1 MGNVPLMKMNRMVK
15 LVVAVAQNGIIGG
28 NNQLLWKLSADLKH
42 FKALTTG
49 HVVVMGRKTYESI
62 GRPLPN
68 RVNVVISRKKS
79 GLLGHEVTVL
89 SSWEEAQQWVTDHHP
104 DKDLF
109 VIGGGEIYRLTL
121 PDTQIIYRTTVFAS
135 KEGDTSFP
143 DLSPYEWRCI
153 SADRFS
159 ADEKNEFDY
168 QFEVWERIQSK

>member
-1 MGNVPLMKMNRMVK
+1 MIK
-15 LVVAVAQNGIIGG
+15 LVVAVAENGIIGG

-68 RVNVVISRKKS
+68 RVNIVISRQS
-79 GLLGHEVTVL
+79 PAFFPEGVQVVA
-89 SSWEEAQQWVTDHHP
+89 SWEAAKTRCQEQYP
-104 DKDLF
+104 DKTCF
-109 VIGGGEIYRLTL
+109 VIGGGEIYRLAL
-121 PDTQIIYRTTVFAS
+121 PDTQVIHRTTVFTSTGGDTTFPDISSEQWHCVS
-135 KEGDTSFP
+135 KE
-143 DLSPYEWRCI
+143 
-153 SADRFS
+153 RFE